1 MPCHSSVGQL
11 AVRKRRAHG
20 AIENRA
26 QARLYRYTV
35 VRPYW
40 KDNIEQMA
48 TELLKCSFS
57 RALEALTAS
66 IGDAEPDSI
75 DPYRSAAGYVARI
88 LNGEKQANLQVQ
100 APQK

>member
-1 MPCHSSVGQL
+1 
-11 AVRKRRAHG
+11 
-20 AIENRA
+20 
-26 QARLYRYTV
+26 
-35 VRPYW
+35 
-40 KDNIEQMA
+40 MA

>member
-1 MPCHSSVGQL
+1 
-11 AVRKRRAHG
+11 
-20 AIENRA
+20 
-26 QARLYRYTV
+26 V

-66 IGDAEPDSI
+66 IGDAETSNEWKYHSTWFYEFNEPDE
-75 DPYRSAAGYVARI
+75 
-88 LNGEKQANLQVQ
+88 NGA
-100 APQK
+100 